1 LRFYPDLN
9 QNLKEQAISGG
20 IKNGRI
26 GKEIPSASSFQVP
39 TRLKAKSLLK
49 KYLIKFSGR

>member
-39 TRLKAKSLLK
+39 TRLKAKSLLEN
-49 KYLIKFSGR
+49 I